1 MEKMHRSEWSRVYHK
16 VGEAGRLSL
25 WITQAN
31 YGSLRTSSHWLVTLD
46 GEVYER
52 DDYNKISL
60 NKLRK
65 AIAEWEEVWRG
76 AVCPFALPEGTPKTW
91 TKIDN
96 PAVA

>member
-65 AIAEWEEVWRG
+65 AIAEWEEFGRG